1 MSAGYA
7 KTGLYRLHKPW
18 LFSSGRA
25 RFSSKKYRNSFGKSP
40 PPFHMQVAIQSNHL
54 HLIIQSNHLHLII
67 QSNHVR
73 LMCWRCLRPNRSI
86 GHSSSRRRLG
96 QSWLMFAVPQVTKTA
111 DLNMARIM
119 KRSTSNRGFSA
130 IPATFK
136 LKENKQGP
144 NLHLTETSHP
154 PLFRN
159 LFIMHS
165 RPSNS

>member
-1 MSAGYA
+1 
-7 KTGLYRLHKPW
+7 
-18 LFSSGRA
+18 
-25 RFSSKKYRNSFGKSP
+25 
-40 PPFHMQVAIQSNHL
+40 
-54 HLIIQSNHLHLII
+54 
-67 QSNHVR
+67 
-73 LMCWRCLRPNRSI
+73 
-86 GHSSSRRRLG
+86 
-96 QSWLMFAVPQVTKTA
+96 MFAFLKVTKTA

-159 LFIMHS
+159 LFMHS

>member
-1 MSAGYA
+1 MALFIWTCPVFVQ
-7 KTGLYRLHKPW
+7 KVQELFREKP
-18 LFSSGRA
+18 L
-25 RFSSKKYRNSFGKSP
+25 
-40 PPFHMQVAIQSNHL
+40 PFHMQVA
-54 HLIIQSNHLHLII
+54 IQSNHLHLII

-159 LFIMHS
+159 LFMHS

>member
-1 MSAGYA
+1 MSVRCA

-54 HLIIQSNHLHLII
+54 HVII

-86 GHSSSRRRLG
+86 GYLISPVSSSSRHRLR

-119 KRSTSNRGFSA
+119 KRSTSYRGFSA

-159 LFIMHS
+159 LFIMHP